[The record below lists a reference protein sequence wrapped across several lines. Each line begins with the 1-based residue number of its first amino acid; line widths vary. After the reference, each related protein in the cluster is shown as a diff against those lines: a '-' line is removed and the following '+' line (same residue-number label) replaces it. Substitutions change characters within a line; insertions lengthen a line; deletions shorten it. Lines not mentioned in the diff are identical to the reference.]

1 MKLIVASRADEASM
15 NIRSALLKN
24 YGFKKE
30 KSEKE
35 DDGLYRFK
43 DLLLKT
49 IDDMHIYHDD
59 VDKEVETND
68 KIENVI
74 FISKHS
80 SEKAVDC
87 LTCHPIGNF
96 SEAEVGGRSF
106 EIVPTDG
113 VLMTKVVRNLQ
124 SSSYRVSF
132 EATHHGP
139 YLKTKTFFAEI
150 GSDRESWNDEKKGET
165 VAKALMEALMDN
177 KKIETVV
184 IGIGG
189 GHYMPAPTE
198 IVKRKKVAFSHM
210 IPNYHLSRY
219 KKCIDLILEKED
231 VKCAYLDKKAIKKQ
245 IDLSEIKNELKKRG
259 IEEIDSKSLPSID

>member
-1 MKLIVASRADEASM
+1 M
-15 NIRSALLKN
+15 
-24 YGFKKE
+24 
-30 KSEKE
+30 
-35 DDGLYRFK
+35 
-43 DLLLKT
+43 
-49 IDDMHIYHDD
+49 
-59 VDKEVETND
+59 
-68 KIENVI
+68 
-74 FISKHS
+74 
-80 SEKAVDC
+80 
-87 LTCHPIGNF
+87 
-96 SEAEVGGRSF
+96 
-106 EIVPTDG
+106 
-113 VLMTKVVRNLQ
+113 
-124 SSSYRVSF
+124 
-132 EATHHGP
+132 
-139 YLKTKTFFAEI
+139 KTKTFFAEI